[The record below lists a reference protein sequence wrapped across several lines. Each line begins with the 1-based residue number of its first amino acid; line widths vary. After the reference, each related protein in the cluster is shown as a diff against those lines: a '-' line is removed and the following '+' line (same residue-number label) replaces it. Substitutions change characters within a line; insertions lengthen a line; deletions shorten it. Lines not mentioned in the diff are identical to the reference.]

1 MPGSRVYSSRGYNN
15 NRRQEQN
22 DRSQIEALPLAE
34 KKVLIG
40 PLEPPAG
47 SRPGLGE
54 LWRDFGP
61 TYAANGFIGW
71 LFAVTAPVAIILT
84 VGSQGGLSEA
94 EISSW
99 VFAVF
104 VCNGLITI
112 LFCWLYREPLV
123 FFWTIPGAVLVG
135 PALAHLSFAEVVGAY
150 YLTGLLMFLLS
161 VTGWVRR
168 AMAAVPM
175 PIVMGMVAGVF
186 LRFGLDLVRALH
198 QDLWIAGPMVAA
210 WIALSVWT
218 TLGRRMPPLI
228 GALLVGVGAALLDGR
243 FDAATFASLQVIEP
257 VIQAP
262 AWSLA
267 AAIELVVPLAI
278 TVLVVQ
284 NGQGIAVLRAVGHQ
298 PPVNAI
304 AAACGIGSLVA
315 AVFGGVSS
323 CLTGPTNAIVS
334 SSGEKP
340 RHYTAGIFVGLLA
353 LLFGVLAPTF
363 TRFLL
368 DAPAAFVMTLAGLAM
383 LKILQ
388 AAFVTCFSD
397 RYTLGA
403 LTAFLVT
410 VADLPLF
417 NIGAA
422 FWGLIAGIAI
432 SRLLEPDDYRGDGNA
447 T

>member
-1 MPGSRVYSSRGYNN
+1 M
-15 NRRQEQN
+15 
-22 DRSQIEALPLAE
+22 
-34 KKVLIG
+34 
-40 PLEPPAG
+40 
-47 SRPGLGE
+47 
-54 LWRDFGP
+54 WRDFGL
-61 TYAANGFIGW
+61 TYAANGFVGW
-71 LFAVTAPVAIILT
+71 LFAVTAPVAIILS
-84 VGSQGGLSEA
+84 VGSRGGLSEA
-94 EISSW
+94 EIASW
-99 VFAVF
+99 VFGVF
-104 VCNGLITI
+104 FVNGLISI

-123 FFWTIPGAVLVG
+123 FFWTIPGTVLVG
-135 PALAHLSFAEVVGAY
+135 PSLAHLSFAEVVGAF
-150 YLTGLLMFLLS
+150 YLTGSLMFVLS
-161 VTGWVRR
+161 ITGWVRR

-198 QDLWIAGPMVAA
+198 DDFVIAGPMAIT
-210 WIALSVWT
+210 WIVLSVAPA
-218 TLGRRMPPLI
+218 LGRRMPPLI
-228 GALLVGVGAALLDGR
+228 GALLVGVGAALIDGR
-243 FDAATFASLQVIEP
+243 FAAGTFAGLDIIQP

-304 AAACGIGSLVA
+304 TAACGIGSLVS

-334 SSGEKP
+334 SSGENA

-353 LLFGVLAPTF
+353 LVFGLLAPTF

-368 DAPAAFVMTLAGLAM
+368 DAPAAFVMTLAGLAL

-388 AAFVTCFSD
+388 GAFSTCFGD
-397 RYTLGA
+397 RFTLGA
-403 LTAFLVT
+403 LVAFLVT

-422 FWGLIAGIAI
+422 FWGLVAGILV
-432 SRLLEPDDYRGDGNA
+432 SRLLERDDFTRE
-447 T
+447 

>member
-1 MPGSRVYSSRGYNN
+1 MIA
-15 NRRQEQN
+15 Q
-22 DRSQIEALPLAE
+22 LE
-34 KKVLIG
+34 K
-40 PLEPPAG
+40 PA
-47 SRPGLGE
+47 SPRPGLRQ

-71 LFAVTAPVAIILT
+71 LFAITAPVAIILS
-84 VGSQGGLSEA
+84 VGSRGGLSEA
-94 EISSW
+94 EIASW
-99 VFAVF
+99 VFGVF
-104 VCNGLITI
+104 FVNGLISI
-112 LFCWLYREPLV
+112 AFCWLYRQPLV

-135 PALAHLSFAEVVGAY
+135 PALQHLSFAEVVGTF

-161 VTGWVRR
+161 ITGWVRR
-168 AMAAVPM
+168 TMNAVPM

-198 QDLWIAGPMVAA
+198 ADLAIAGPMVLA
-210 WIALSVWT
+210 WLALSVVPAF
-218 TLGRRMPPLI
+218 GRRMPPLI
-228 GALLVGVGAALLDGR
+228 GALLVGIGVALIGDR
-243 FDAATFASLQVIEP
+243 FDAGTFETLQFIAP

-262 AWSLA
+262 AWSLS

-278 TVLVVQ
+278 TVLLVQ
-284 NGQGIAVLRAVGHQ
+284 NGQGIAVLRTVGHQ

-304 AAACGIGSLVA
+304 AAACGIGSMLA
-315 AVFGGVSS
+315 ATFGGVCS

-334 SSGEKP
+334 SSGQRE
-340 RHYTAGIFVGLLA
+340 RHYTAGIFVGVLA
-353 LLFGVLAPTF
+353 LAFGLLAPTF

-388 AAFVTCFSD
+388 AAFTTCFGG
-397 RYTLGA
+397 RFTLGA
-403 LTAFLVT
+403 LVAFLVT

-422 FWGLIAGIAI
+422 FWGLLAGLLV
-432 SRLLEPDDYRGDGNA
+432 SRLLERADFA
-447 T
+447 AVKHS